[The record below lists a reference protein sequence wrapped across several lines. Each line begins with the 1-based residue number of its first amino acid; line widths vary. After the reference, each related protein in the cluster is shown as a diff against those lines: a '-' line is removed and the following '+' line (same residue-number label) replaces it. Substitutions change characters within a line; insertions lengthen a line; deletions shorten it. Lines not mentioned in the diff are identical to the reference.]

1 MKDWPTMSG
10 TAPPPPGRE
19 HRAADGAPML
29 KMNAWNLLLL
39 IPLLM
44 LVTPVFNS
52 DSPRLFGLPF
62 FYWYQ
67 FLWVPIVV
75 VCVGTVYLKTRD
87 L

>member
-1 MKDWPTMSG
+1 MSG
-10 TAPPPPGRE
+10 TAPPPPRRE
-19 HRAADGAPML
+19 HRPADGAPAL

-67 FLWVPIVV
+67 FLWVPIGV

-87 L
+87 M